1 MDVPYRDRLFVAL
14 DESPSAQVGRL
25 AFGSAVVPLWAR
37 LAGDAAPGWT
47 LALFFLVALATLRV
61 VPLIV
66 RMVIPFTEGTK
77 TIWAE
82 RRQLAKR
89 YDCYQWQKLLWIGLG
104 MLTSAI
110 VTGERSAAVVLLTA
124 ICLVSGAAGSIAW
137 RRRSM
142 PGPAAGVSG
151 RVLREPAQCN

>member
-1 MDVPYRDRLFVAL
+1 
-14 DESPSAQVGRL
+14 
-25 AFGSAVVPLWAR
+25 
-37 LAGDAAPGWT
+37 
-47 LALFFLVALATLRV
+47 
-61 VPLIV
+61 
-66 RMVIPFTEGTK
+66 MVIPFTERTK

-104 MLTSAI
+104 MLASAI